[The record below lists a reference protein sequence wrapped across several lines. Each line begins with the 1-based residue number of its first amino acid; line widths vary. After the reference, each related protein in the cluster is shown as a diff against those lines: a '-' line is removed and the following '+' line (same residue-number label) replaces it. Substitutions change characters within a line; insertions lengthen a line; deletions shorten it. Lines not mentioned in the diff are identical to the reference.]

1 MHLRD
6 VKKTIDFDKLIE
18 GCLKNDR
25 QCQQQLYD
33 TFAPEMLA
41 VCERYTKT
49 KHEAEDVMIDG
60 FVSVFS
66 HLNQFEAKSSLHTWI
81 YRIMVNAALLYL
93 RKNTEYRIIQDLAYS
108 PEIEDEDSSAL
119 NTSMTCQEIMDMLR
133 SMPED
138 LKLIFNLR
146 VFEEYK
152 FKEISEELQIPENT
166 VRVYF
171 LRARKWVIEHIKIME
186 R

>member
-1 MHLRD
+1 MHLKG

-25 QCQQQLYD
+25 HCQKQLYD
-33 TFAPEMLA
+33 IFAPEMLA
-41 VCERYTKT
+41 VCMRYTKT

-60 FVSVFS
+60 FAAVFS
-66 HLNQFEAKSSLHTWI
+66 HLNQFKAKSSLNTWI

-108 PEIEDEDSSAL
+108 SEIEDESTTL

-152 FKEISEELQIPENT
+152 FKEISEELHISENT
-166 VRVYF
+166 VRVYY
-171 LRARKWVIEHIKIME
+171 LRAKNWVIERIKILE